1 MVLPPELQSFATPD
15 RHVVSESVLL
25 QMSKGPLNY
34 FILNTDD
41 SQYGTPARLKPV

>member
-1 MVLPPELQSFATPD
+1 MVLPPELQSFATLD

-34 FILNTDD
+34 FILNSDD
-41 SQYGTPARLKPV
+41 SLYEPPTRLKPV